1 MRYSNLGNI
10 IRKKHQMRLVKQ
22 STEQLFKKKMELVK
36 IQILSKL
43 GNKLFL
49 KNFPISRFQ
58 GKEKRESL

>member
-10 IRKKHQMRLVKQ
+10 TRKKHQMRLVKQ

>member
-10 IRKKHQMRLVKQ
+10 TRKKHQMRLVKQ
-22 STEQLFKKKMELVK
+22 STEQLFKRKMELVK

-49 KNFPISRFQ
+49 KNFPILRFQ